1 MHSSLSRSHKNS
13 VHFGWTSRIQPYI
26 LADKTELKLR
36 KNKVANSFGLLNL
49 KNSTYSDAQG
59 KKKAQDLVI
68 SDSSL
73 KREQKPK
80 CAVEIGAT
88 CAAKPYDSKH

>member
-1 MHSSLSRSHKNS
+1 M
-13 VHFGWTSRIQPYI
+13 
-26 LADKTELKLR
+26 LR
-36 KNKVANSFGLLNL
+36 E
-49 KNSTYSDAQG
+49 

>member
-1 MHSSLSRSHKNS
+1 M
-13 VHFGWTSRIQPYI
+13 QPYI

-49 KNSTYSDAQG
+49 KKVPTLMLRG
-59 KKKAQDLVI
+59 KKAQDLVI

>member
-1 MHSSLSRSHKNS
+1 M
-13 VHFGWTSRIQPYI
+13 QPYI

-49 KNSTYSDAQG
+49 KKKKSTYSDAQG
-59 KKKAQDLVI
+59 KKAQDLVI

>member
-1 MHSSLSRSHKNS
+1 M
-13 VHFGWTSRIQPYI
+13 QPYI

-36 KNKVANSFGLLNL
+36 KNEVANSFGLLSL
-49 KNSTYSDAQG
+49 KKVPTLMLR

>member
-1 MHSSLSRSHKNS
+1 M
-13 VHFGWTSRIQPYI
+13 
-26 LADKTELKLR
+26 LR
-36 KNKVANSFGLLNL
+36 G
-49 KNSTYSDAQG
+49 
-59 KKKAQDLVI
+59 KKAQDLVI

-80 CAVEIGAT
+80 CAMEIGAT

>member
-49 KNSTYSDAQG
+49 KKKYLLWCSG

>member
-1 MHSSLSRSHKNS
+1 M
-13 VHFGWTSRIQPYI
+13 QPYI

-49 KNSTYSDAQG
+49 KKSTYSDAQG
-59 KKKAQDLVI
+59 KKAQDLVI

>member
-1 MHSSLSRSHKNS
+1 M
-13 VHFGWTSRIQPYI
+13 QPYI

-49 KNSTYSDAQG
+49 KKVPTLMLRE
-59 KKKAQDLVI
+59 KKAQDLVI

>member
-1 MHSSLSRSHKNS
+1 M
-13 VHFGWTSRIQPYI
+13 QPYI

-36 KNKVANSFGLLNL
+36 KNKVANSFGLLSL
-49 KNSTYSDAQG
+49 KKVPTLMLRG
-59 KKKAQDLVI
+59 KKAQDLVI